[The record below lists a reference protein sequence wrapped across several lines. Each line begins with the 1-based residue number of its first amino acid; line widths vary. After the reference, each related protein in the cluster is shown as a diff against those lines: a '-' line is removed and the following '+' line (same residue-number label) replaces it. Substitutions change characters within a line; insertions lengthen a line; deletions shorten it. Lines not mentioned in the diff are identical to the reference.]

1 MKRALLA
8 ILLISILFA
17 ACKKDQVSNDFDN
30 SYKKWVAFK
39 QQSNNSYSYTAH
51 RAYAFMGDRTET
63 KITVKNGKITEREF
77 TAWTN
82 QPNSNVPVI
91 AETWIENE
99 ASLNSHNQPRAAEI
113 LTLDQVYAKAKSV
126 WLKANKKDNDVYFE
140 VKNDGLISSAGY
152 VPKGCQ
158 DDCFTGISIK
168 EIISL

>member
-1 MKRALLA
+1 MRKIYPILM
-8 ILLISILFA
+8 LLIISLS
-17 ACKKDQVSNDFDN
+17 ACKKDQVSSDFDN
-30 SYKKWVAFK
+30 SYKKLTAFK
-39 QQSNNSYSYTAH
+39 SESNNSYSYI
-51 RAYAFMGDRTET
+51 AYRFYTFLGDHTET
-63 KITVKNGKITEREF
+63 KITVKNGKVTARQF

-82 QPNSNVPVI
+82 EPNSNVSVV

-99 ASLNSHNQPRAAEI
+99 ALLNSHDQLRAAEV

-126 WLKANKKDNDVYFE
+126 WLKADKKENDVYFE
-140 VKNDGLISSAGY
+140 VKNNGLISSAGY